1 MDRGRLTKIIV
12 FFFIPVLI
20 LFGLGLALGPLG
32 ASFLGIKT
40 PAIFQ
45 VPKPT
50 VELPSE
56 PIFHISHFSVTNT
69 LLASWLTLLLL
80 VGLSCL
86 CTRNLKLIPGRGQG
100 LIEAI
105 VEGLLN
111 FVESVAGKDQARRLF
126 PGVATIFL
134 YVITNAYLALFPF
147 FGSIGVIEHEGK
159 FAPLLRS
166 ANTDVNV
173 PLSIAFMSFIF
184 VESWGMKSLGAFHY
198 LSGFINVKQMG
209 QGFKELGRGQIKSA
223 LMNVI
228 FGFINLFV
236 GVLEIFSHLT
246 RMLSFTFRLFGN
258 MTAGEILILVSCFLI
273 PMAFTIPFYG
283 LELLIGMIQAII
295 FSGLTLVFGTI
306 AVSPHEE
313 TENHD
318 ERRTS

>member
-1 MDRGRLTKIIV
+1 MKGRGLKILI

-20 LFGLGLALGPLG
+20 LFAIGFVFGPLG
-32 ASFLGIKT
+32 SSFMGSKP

-50 VELPSE
+50 VELPAE
-56 PIFHISHFSVTNT
+56 PVAHIGHFSVTNT
-69 LLASWLTLLLL
+69 LIASWFTIIVLVVLSFILT
-80 VGLSCL
+80 
-86 CTRNLKLIPGRGQG
+86 RKMQLIPGKRQAMA
-100 LIEAI
+100 EAI

-111 FVESVAGKDQARRLF
+111 FVESVAGKKQSRMLF

-134 YVITNAYLALFPF
+134 YVISNAYLALFPF
-147 FGSIGVIEHEGK
+147 FGSIGIIEHDGK
-159 FAPLLRS
+159 FAPLFRA

-173 PLSIAFMSFIF
+173 PLSIAIMSFIF
-184 VESWGMKSLGAFHY
+184 VETWGMRALGVLHY
-198 LSGFINVKQMG
+198 VSEFVNVRQMG
-209 QGFKELGRGQIKSA
+209 QGFKELFAGQAKTA
-223 LMNVI
+223 VMNIV

-258 MTAGEILILVSCFLI
+258 MTAGEILILVSSFLI
-273 PMAFTIPFYG
+273 PLVFTIPFYG
-283 LELLIGMIQAII
+283 LELLIGLIQALI

-313 TENHD
+313 TE
-318 ERRTS
+318 

>member
-1 MDRGRLTKIIV
+1 MKGRGLKILI

-20 LFGLGLALGPLG
+20 LFAIGFVFGPLG
-32 ASFLGIKT
+32 SSFMGSKP

-50 VELPSE
+50 VELPAE
-56 PIFHISHFSVTNT
+56 PVAHIGHFSVTNT
-69 LLASWLTLLLL
+69 LIASWFTIIVLVVLSFILT
-80 VGLSCL
+80 
-86 CTRNLKLIPGRGQG
+86 RKMQLIPGKRQAMA
-100 LIEAI
+100 EAI

-111 FVESVAGKDQARRLF
+111 FVESVAGKKQSRMLF

-134 YVITNAYLALFPF
+134 YVISNAYLALFPF
-147 FGSIGVIEHEGK
+147 FGSIGIFEHDGK
-159 FAPLLRS
+159 FAPLFRA

-173 PLSIAFMSFIF
+173 PLSIAIMSFIF
-184 VESWGMKSLGAFHY
+184 VESWGMRALGVLHY
-198 LSGFINVKQMG
+198 VSEFVNVRQMG
-209 QGFKELGRGQIKSA
+209 QGFKELFAGQVKTA
-223 LMNVI
+223 VMNIV

-258 MTAGEILILVSCFLI
+258 MTAGEILILVSSFLI
-273 PMAFTIPFYG
+273 PLIFTIPFYG
-283 LELLIGMIQAII
+283 LELLIGLIQALI

-313 TENHD
+313 TE
-318 ERRTS
+318 